1 MGLNGQLEKV
11 HKREAKFV
19 TRNYNYETRSMTGIL
34 GALKL
39 EPFQKTRKDNRFI
52 LLYIKLEYIQMTI
65 SQRIYVA
72 EVNALWHV

>member
-11 HKREAKFV
+11 HKRKAKFV

-39 EPFQKTRKDNRFI
+39 EPLQKTRKDNRFI

-65 SQRIYVA
+65 SQRICVA
-72 EVNALWHV
+72 EVNTL